1 MLILIITYILN
12 VIDYYETIYLIQN
25 CGIDGELNPV
35 MRFLVENDCAFG
47 VKIVGV
53 AILLIIYAI
62 LLIIG
67 KDKKHMWGAYVLLIA
82 FSLTVLNNLYFIWRA
97 GLLPPIE
104 SFLAVNNLSLIL
116 S

>member
-1 MLILIITYILN
+1 MFVLILVYILN

-35 MRFLVENDCAFG
+35 MRFLVENDYAWG
-47 VKIVGV
+47 LKIIGV

-67 KDKKHMWGAYVLLIA
+67 KDKKHMWGAYVLLAA
-82 FSLTVLNNLYFIWRA
+82 FSVTVLSNLYFIWRA

-104 SFLAVNNLSLIL
+104 SFL
-116 S
+116 

>member
-1 MLILIITYILN
+1 MLILILTYILN

-35 MRFLVENDCAFG
+35 MRFLVENDYAFG
-47 VKIVGV
+47 VKIIGV

-82 FSLTVLNNLYFIWRA
+82 FSITVLSNLYFIWRA
-97 GLLPPIE
+97 GLLPQFD
-104 SFLAVNNLSLIL
+104 SFVVNNLTLIL
-116 S
+116 C